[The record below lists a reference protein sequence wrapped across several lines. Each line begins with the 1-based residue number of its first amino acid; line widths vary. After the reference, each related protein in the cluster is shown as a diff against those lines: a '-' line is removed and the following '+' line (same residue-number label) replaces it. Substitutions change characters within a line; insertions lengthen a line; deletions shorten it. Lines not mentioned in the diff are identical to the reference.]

1 MSADSLRQQLQSE
14 DLGERLRAVNHV
26 RNLEPKEAVELLL
39 LAAQDSSA
47 RVRYAALSQLG
58 THPIANPDHVLPTL
72 RQALVADPEVDVRA
86 AAAACLG
93 DLKAVVALPDLL
105 AAYDRETEWLLQF
118 SVIAALGELGDRGAF
133 ETIVTAL
140 AHENDLVRTAAA
152 AALGD
157 LADPRAVPHL
167 ASLAVDPDWQIR
179 FRACLAL
186 GQIKDAATQ
195 PLLAQLTQDEHEQV
209 AQAAQ
214 RALGEAS
221 EIV

>member
-26 RNLEPKEAVELLL
+26 RELPATEAVELLL
-39 LAAQDSSA
+39 FAAQDGSA

-58 THPIANPDHVLPTL
+58 THPIANPDQVLPTL
-72 RQALVADPEVDVRA
+72 RQALLSDPEVDVRA

-93 DLKAVVALPDLL
+93 DLKATAALTDLL

-133 ETIVTAL
+133 ETVVAAL
-140 AHENDLVRTAAA
+140 AHANDLVRTAAA

-157 LADPRAVPHL
+157 LADPRAVPYL
-167 ASLAVDPDWQIR
+167 APLAADSDWQMR
-179 FRACLAL
+179 FRVCLAL
-186 GQIKDAATQ
+186 GQIKDATTQ
-195 PLLAQLTQDEHEQV
+195 PLLVQLAQDEHEQV
-209 AQAAQ
+209 AQAAR